1 MVCHIPPPNAS
12 MILGNGSFARGG
24 AEIDER
30 RETMRQCGFANISSS
45 HVSARLSSIVS
56 RPRAHTHLAGGGCVR
71 GTSHIAIGEMAGIW
85 REIMVRNVV
94 FGGIAAR
101 PEGSPHHGSAG
112 RLAPPLAPAA
122 AVAGRPPGGPQFRRA
137 R

>member
-1 MVCHIPPPNAS
+1 MATS
-12 MILGNGSFARGG
+12 
-24 AEIDER
+24 R
-30 RETMRQCGFANISSS
+30 RETKRQCGLANVSSS

-101 PEGSPHHGSAG
+101 PEGSPHHDSAEVVAVMEAG
-112 RLAPPLAPAA
+112 R
-122 AVAGRPPGGPQFRRA
+122 Q
-137 R
+137 

>member
-1 MVCHIPPPNAS
+1 MSRLVS
-12 MILGNGSFARGG
+12 RL
-24 AEIDER
+24 
-30 RETMRQCGFANISSS
+30 SS
-45 HVSARLSSIVS
+45 HV
-56 RPRAHTHLAGGGCVR
+56 RAYTHLVGGGRVR

-122 AVAGRPPGGPQFRRA
+122 AVAGRPPYHSAATSAASPAVGRATMTGGFLSHSEGNYEPVQGDF
-137 R
+137 